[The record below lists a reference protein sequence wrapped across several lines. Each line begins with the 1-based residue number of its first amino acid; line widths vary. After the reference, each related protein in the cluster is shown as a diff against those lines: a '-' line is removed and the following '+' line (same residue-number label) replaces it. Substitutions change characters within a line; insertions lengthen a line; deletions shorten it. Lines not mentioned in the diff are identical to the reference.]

1 MTLYKLIYW
10 NGSKWVDENNV
21 SIDALK
27 FGTFEQKPT
36 IAAHNIPIGYKYF
49 CTDKQ
54 STEGGTDGI
63 EIIHKGNNVWCDAL
77 GREIS

>member
-1 MTLYKLIYW
+1 MAT
-10 NGSKWVDENNV
+10 
-21 SIDALK
+21 LK

-49 CTDKQ
+49 CANKQ
-54 STEGGTDGI
+54 SIEGGTDGI
-63 EIIHKGNNVWCDAL
+63 EIIHKGNNIWCDAL